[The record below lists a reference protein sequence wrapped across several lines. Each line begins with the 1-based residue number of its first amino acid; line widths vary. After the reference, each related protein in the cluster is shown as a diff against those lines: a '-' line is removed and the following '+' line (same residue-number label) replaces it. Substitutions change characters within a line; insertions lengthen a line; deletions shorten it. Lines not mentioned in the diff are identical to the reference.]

1 MKKTYRKPE
10 SLIVVLST
18 KCILQ
23 STSMVIDSNESNS
36 ITNSN
41 EILTKESQNTNM
53 WDNEW

>member
-36 ITNSN
+36 INSSN
-41 EILTKESQNTNM
+41 EILTKESQNTNL

>member
-10 SLIVVLST
+10 SFTVVLST

>member
-1 MKKTYRKPE
+1 
-10 SLIVVLST
+10 
-18 KCILQ
+18 
-23 STSMVIDSNESNS
+23 MVIDSNESNS

>member
-1 MKKTYRKPE
+1 MKKTYLKPE
-10 SLIVVLST
+10 SFTVVLST

-36 ITNSN
+36 INDSN